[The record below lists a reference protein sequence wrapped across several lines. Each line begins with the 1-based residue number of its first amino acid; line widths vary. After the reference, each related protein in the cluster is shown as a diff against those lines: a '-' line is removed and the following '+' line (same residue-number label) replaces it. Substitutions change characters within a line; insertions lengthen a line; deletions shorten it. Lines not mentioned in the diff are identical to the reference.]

1 MDQVGDHEKATRKD
15 AERLLEEAMKQPG
28 VKEALEVN
36 QAYQNLLDRADLSGA
51 SMQYV
56 RVINATRTG

>member
-1 MDQVGDHEKATRKD
+1 MNKTEDRDEVTRKA
-15 AERLLEEAMKQPG
+15 AERLLDEAMKQPG

-36 QAYQNLLDRADLSGA
+36 QAYQDLLDRADLSGV

>member
-1 MDQVGDHEKATRKD
+1 MNQTGDHEEAIRKD
-15 AERLLEEAMKQPG
+15 TELLLEEAMKQPG

-36 QAYQNLLDRADLSGA
+36 QAYQDLRDRADLSGA
-51 SMQYV
+51 SMQFI